1 LTPPLEE
8 FPLQPTSTPIDVVVV
23 IAMAVADFDDDVVAV
38 VFAFAVADFDAD
50 VVAVVKV
57 FI

>member
-1 LTPPLEE
+1 
-8 FPLQPTSTPIDVVVV
+8 V
-23 IAMAVADFDDDVVAV
+23 AVADFDDDVVAV